1 MVWTAAFAAVTIVGT
16 IYGAG
21 LKTRIEYK
29 QEKEK
34 FVEAPVEER
43 VAALEQRRAQLMM
56 HRGQVEKKLVEL
68 RRKMVDE
75 PQGRDVGEAGSG
87 K

>member
-1 MVWTAAFAAVTIVGT
+1 MVGT

-43 VAALEQRRAQLMM
+43 VDALETRRAQLMTQRM
-56 HRGQVEKKLVEL
+56 QIERKLAEL

-75 PQGRDVGEAGSG
+75 PQGRDVGGDG
-87 K
+87 KEGR

>member
-1 MVWTAAFAAVTIVGT
+1 MIWTGAFAAITMVGT

-21 LKTRIEYK
+21 LKTRVEYK

-43 VAALEQRRAQLMM
+43 VVALEQRRGQLVTQRM
-56 HRGQVEKKLVEL
+56 QVEKKLAGL

-75 PQGRDVGEAGSG
+75 PQGRDVGSG
-87 K
+87 E